1 MIQPINTV
9 SSKVYF
15 KGSQRSKNKLN
26 ESEIS
31 LINATGVAAAVGGIT
46 TIVTRCYTNS
56 FAHAGVLGIFGA
68 FLTMFFMTPYLIDK
82 IGADKLQQNASS
94 NNATKQNVQEGA
106 TSLKKNNLKSIR
118 KFVQFRAEQS

>member
-31 LINATGVAAAVGGIT
+31 LINATGVAAATGGIT

-68 FLTMFFMTPYLIDK
+68 FDARF
-82 IGADKLQQNASS
+82 N
-94 NNATKQNVQEGA
+94 
-106 TSLKKNNLKSIR
+106 
-118 KFVQFRAEQS
+118 